1 MSICEWYYWSFIA
14 SKDRCDKNI
23 FGSFHIMEKT
33 ILRIFFEWSISHD
46 SLWIIYGISNTAAHM
61 SANVILLFSSPSGNW
76 NVLKTSM
83 ASSSA
88 NLSNIA
94 ILIESSFFSLPKAV
108 KYIWYCCLNLLQFS
122 GVFPSKLNALGLW
135 KLSGHVLTPTS
146 EHHVRINSK
155 CRAEPVQS
163 LLSHARFLRDIRCI
177 GMRRPIG

>member
-1 MSICEWYYWSFIA
+1 MKTRLKQKIMSKCELHYWSFIA
-14 SKDRCDKNI
+14 SKDRCDNKYFLEFSHHGKDDFKNI
-23 FGSFHIMEKT
+23 F
-33 ILRIFFEWSISHD
+33 EWRISHD
-46 SLWIIYGISNTAAHM
+46 SLWIINGIINMAAHM

-83 ASSSA
+83 ASSPE
-88 NLSNIA
+88 NFSNIA

-146 EHHVRINSK
+146 EHHIRINSK

-163 LLSHARFLRDIRCI
+163 SSEHAC
-177 GMRRPIG
+177 